1 MIEKN
6 KYGLII
12 CDIKLPNIDGLEL
25 FKSVREKLGT
35 TEFVFMSGYVTVDKH
50 MELISQAFAF
60 LQKPFNVN
68 QLMNILNKIFNSGNG
83 S

>member
-12 CDIKLPNIDGLEL
+12 CDIKLPNIDGFEL
-25 FKSVREKLGT
+25 FKSIQDNLGAT
-35 TEFVFMSGYVTVDKH
+35 KFVFMSGYITIDKH
-50 MELISQAFAF
+50 MELISQAYAF

-68 QLMNILNKIFNSGNG
+68 QIINILNKIFNSGNEA
-83 S
+83 